1 MYGALRVQ
9 LKWSYFRKTCYWCI
23 LVAGCGGTL
32 AWQEGEPAEKP
43 SPKKRRKLKRKLSE
57 ASHAEEPA
65 QPEQELQED
74 VAE

>member
-1 MYGALRVQ
+1 LHGKRENL
-9 LKWSYFRKTCYWCI
+9 LKSLLLKR
-23 LVAGCGGTL
+23 
-32 AWQEGEPAEKP
+32 EG
-43 SPKKRRKLKRKLSE
+43 KLKRKLSE